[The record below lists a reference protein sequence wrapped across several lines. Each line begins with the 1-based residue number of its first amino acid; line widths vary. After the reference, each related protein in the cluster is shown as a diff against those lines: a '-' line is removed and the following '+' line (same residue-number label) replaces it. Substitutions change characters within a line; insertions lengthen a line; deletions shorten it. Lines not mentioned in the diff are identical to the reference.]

1 MVLASLFRLM
11 ARLIK
16 RCCGDAICT
25 TKLVGCYEREGRL
38 WYLRVKP
45 SPMECRVRL
54 RGVAREGDGNIK
66 LEDENLREDEKG
78 TRGQS
83 YPVLDESNFLR
94 RINIIL
100 LSLLLYLI
108 FTTWWILLSQSR
120 SRKIYN
126 TIHLRIKIYQSGEP
140 TMNCYQYSIKRRAY
154 PPLILYQA
162 FSFQRGV
169 ENPI

>member
-1 MVLASLFRLM
+1 M
-11 ARLIK
+11 
-16 RCCGDAICT
+16 
-25 TKLVGCYEREGRL
+25 
-38 WYLRVKP
+38 KP

-108 FTTWWILLSQSR
+108 FTTW
-120 SRKIYN
+120 
-126 TIHLRIKIYQSGEP
+126 
-140 TMNCYQYSIKRRAY
+140 
-154 PPLILYQA
+154 
-162 FSFQRGV
+162 
-169 ENPI
+169 